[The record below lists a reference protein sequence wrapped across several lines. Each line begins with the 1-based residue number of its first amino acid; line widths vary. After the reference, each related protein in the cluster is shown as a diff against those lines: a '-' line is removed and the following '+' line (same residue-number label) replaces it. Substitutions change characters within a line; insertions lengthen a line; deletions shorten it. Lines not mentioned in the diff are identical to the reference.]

1 MRERSRAEHH
11 DRPRDEAIAAL
22 VPESGSGY
30 IMADVTVQDTGR
42 GVAADQLASIFETF
56 VQSAA

>member
-1 MRERSRAEHH
+1 MAGV
-11 DRPRDEAIAAL
+11 

-30 IMADVTVQDTGR
+30 IMADVTGQDTGR
-42 GVAADQLASIFETF
+42 GIAANQLASIFETF